1 MEKLWM
7 ETYGSTDY
15 VQTLALGGGGT
26 SSAGRFLPS
35 FSFLFLSLSFSFS
48 CLLTHC
54 KLDRYAS

>member
-1 MEKLWM
+1 M

-35 FSFLFLSLSFSFS
+35 FSFLFLSVSLSFS

-54 KLDRYAS
+54 KLDR